1 MRVFHSRWNRMAIA
15 AVGSM
20 ALAGTATDG
29 SGQRADDGE
38 RMAQALEVITP
49 ALTKAHVRFLSH
61 DLLRGR
67 DTGDVGFELA
77 REYVVS
83 QFARIG
89 LRPINGTSYLQGF
102 ELLEAGD
109 DRGSELTVGSS
120 RVVAPDARFT
130 PAWLSGQDSWEGR
143 GVFVGYGLATHGR
156 DDYAGV
162 DVRGKAVF
170 LLTALPPD
178 WNADRDRA
186 RAAAARAE
194 IARRKGAAL
203 VVELAPS
210 SGAPQPG
217 SAGPEPPRRLLVM
230 ADGTSPRVRVDAV
243 VSGRAAR
250 TLLDTWK
257 WVEDGRSPGRSRDVG
272 AVRLVRKHEIKRLK
286 SWNVV
291 GVIPGSDPARRD
303 ESVVFSA
310 HLDHIGIVPPDG
322 NGDTIC
328 NGTHDNA
335 IGTSQMLA
343 AAEALVRMRPARTIV
358 FASVGAEERG
368 LLGSWHYV
376 RNPVMPV
383 EKTVADINLDGGRDG
398 AGTNDVIDNA
408 ADLSDLAQIVRQVMG
423 AHGIGVT
430 QDRSP
435 AAVVGFS
442 SDHFSFL
449 LAGIPAID
457 LKPGYS
463 VNGDPERGW
472 KERMHYYDTQ
482 RHKPADNF
490 DEAFSFESPA
500 EMAKRAVRLAWALA
514 TMQGMPQMAA
524 DHVMARP
531 RGIPREPYYFAPG
544 RSF

>member
-1 MRVFHSRWNRMAIA
+1 VPVFRSRWNPFAIA
-15 AVGSM
+15 GLCL
-20 ALAGTATDG
+20 LAFSASLTGGPSRQDAG
-29 SGQRADDGE
+29 GADL
-38 RMAQALEVITP
+38 AQALDAITP

-89 LRPINGTSYLQGF
+89 LQPISGTSYLQEF
-102 ELLEAGD
+102 DLLEAGA
-109 DRGSELTVGSS
+109 DRGSQLTVGES
-120 RVVAPDARFT
+120 RLALPDARFT
-130 PAWLSGQDSWEGR
+130 PVWHSGGGAWEGA

-162 DVRGKAVF
+162 DVSGKAVF
-170 LLTALPPD
+170 LLTALPAD

-186 RAAAARAE
+186 RAAAARVE
-194 IARRKGAAL
+194 IARRKGAAI

-210 SGAPQPG
+210 DRAPISETTG
-217 SAGPEPPRRLLVM
+217 TEAPRRIVVM
-230 ADGTSPRVRVDAV
+230 ADGTSPRPRVDVV
-243 VSGRAAR
+243 VSGPAAKA
-250 TLLDTWK
+250 LLTRWK
-257 WVEDGRSPGRSRDVG
+257 WVADGAERRQSRDVG
-272 AVRLVRKHEIKRLK
+272 SVRLVRRHDIKRLK

-291 GVIPGSDPARRD
+291 GIIPGSDPARRA

-310 HLDHIGIVPPDG
+310 HLDHVGIAPPDA

-343 AAEALVRMRPARTIV
+343 SAEALVRMRPPRTIV

-376 RNPVMPV
+376 RNPVMPI
-383 EKTVADINLDGGRDG
+383 EKTVANINLDGGRE
-398 AGTNDVIDNA
+398 GTVTDDVIDNA
-408 ADLSDLAQIVRQVMG
+408 ADLSDLAGIVRQVMG
-423 AHGIGVT
+423 GQKVGVT

-435 AAVVGFS
+435 AALVGFS

-449 LAGIPAID
+449 LAGVPAID

-463 VNGDPERGW
+463 VNGDAERGW
-472 KERMHYYDTQ
+472 KERMLYYDTQ

-500 EMAKRAVRLAWALA
+500 EMAKRTVRLAWALA
-514 TMQGMPQMAA
+514 TMTGMPQM
-524 DHVMARP
+524 DPKHVMARP
-531 RGIPREPYYFAPG
+531 RGVPTEPHYFGPG
-544 RSF
+544 RAF